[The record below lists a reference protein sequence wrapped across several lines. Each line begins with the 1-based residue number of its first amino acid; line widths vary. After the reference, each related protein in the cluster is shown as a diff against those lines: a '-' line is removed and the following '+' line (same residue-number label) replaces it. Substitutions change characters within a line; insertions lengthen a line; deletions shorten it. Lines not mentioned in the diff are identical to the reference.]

1 LKNIYKKQK
10 NYFSVLFFLYLLLHK
25 METFTINKALEEKL
39 TVMLDSFCNIHTS
52 HPNSKVALI
61 TSGGTMV
68 PLEKNAV
75 RFIENFST
83 GTRGSFSAEYFLQNG
98 YSVIFLYRSNS
109 FTPYAQYLSDEK
121 KLLESLHVWKK
132 GNTSVAVE
140 LQCILSDVLFGKI
153 VDTVVAIFDD
163 EKLPGFA
170 AAIES
175 LHKAQCEGRL
185 ILLEFETVTDYLGKL
200 LFISKKL
207 SILKEKLVMYLA
219 AAVSDYYIPEEQ
231 LPIHKMKS
239 SQKTLK
245 LCLAPVPK
253 LLKNLVEMNRKA
265 YIVSFK
271 LETDSNTLVAKCKE
285 ALDINSHQLV
295 IGNILHTRY
304 HQVYLVRKDNVEV
317 IQLSPVEIMN
327 GVRIEKLV
335 VQKVIDH
342 HEKTIKGYRT

>member
-1 LKNIYKKQK
+1 M
-10 NYFSVLFFLYLLLHK
+10 K
-25 METFTINKALEEKL
+25 METFMINESLEEKL
-39 TVMLDSFCNIHTS
+39 AFMLDSFCSIHAS

-61 TSGGTMV
+61 TSGGTMA

-98 YSVIFLYRSNS
+98 YAVIFLYRSNS

-132 GNTSVAVE
+132 DNTSVAVE
-140 LQCILSDVLFGKI
+140 LQRILSGVLFGKN
-153 VDTVVAIFDD
+153 VVAILDD

-170 AAIES
+170 AAVES
-175 LHKAQCEGRL
+175 LHKAQYEGRL

-207 SILKEKLVMYLA
+207 SVLKEKLVMYLA
-219 AAVSDYYIPEEQ
+219 AAVSDYYIPEDQ
-231 LPIHKMKS
+231 LPIHKMRS
-239 SQKTLK
+239 SQKTLN
-245 LCLAPVPK
+245 LCLTPVPK

-271 LETDSNTLVAKCKE
+271 LETDSNTLIAKCKE
-285 ALDINSHQLV
+285 ALDVNSNQLV

-304 HQVYLVRKDNVEV
+304 HQVYLVSKDDVEV
-317 IQLSPVEIMN
+317 IQLSPVEVMN

-342 HEKTIKGYRT
+342 HEKTIKGCRT

>member
-1 LKNIYKKQK
+1 MNLWKKSWHLCWIH
-10 NYFSVLFFLYLLLHK
+10 FAI
-25 METFTINKALEEKL
+25 FTR
-39 TVMLDSFCNIHTS
+39 
-52 HPNSKVALI
+52 LI
-61 TSGGTMV
+61 QTSGGTMA

-98 YSVIFLYRSNS
+98 YAVIFLYRSNS

-132 GNTSVAVE
+132 DNTSVAV
-140 LQCILSDVLFGKI
+140 V
-153 VDTVVAIFDD
+153 DD

-170 AAIES
+170 AAVES
-175 LHKAQCEGRL
+175 LHKAQYEGRL

-207 SILKEKLVMYLA
+207 SVLKEKLVMYLA
-219 AAVSDYYIPEEQ
+219 AAVSDYYIPEDQ
-231 LPIHKMKS
+231 LPIHKMRS
-239 SQKTLK
+239 SQKTLN
-245 LCLAPVPK
+245 LCLTPVPK

-271 LETDSNTLVAKCKE
+271 LETDSNTLIAKCKE
-285 ALDINSHQLV
+285 ALDVNSNQLV

-304 HQVYLVRKDNVEV
+304 HQVYLVSKDDVEV
-317 IQLSPVEIMN
+317 IQLSPVEVMN

-342 HEKTIKGYRT
+342 HEKTIKGCRT

>member
-1 LKNIYKKQK
+1 
-10 NYFSVLFFLYLLLHK
+10 

-132 GNTSVAVE
+132 GNTSVAV
-140 LQCILSDVLFGKI
+140 V
-153 VDTVVAIFDD
+153 DD

-317 IQLSPVEIMN
+317 IQLSPVEVMN

>member
-1 LKNIYKKQK
+1 
-10 NYFSVLFFLYLLLHK
+10 
-25 METFTINKALEEKL
+25 METFMINESLEEKL
-39 TVMLDSFCNIHTS
+39 AFMLDSFCNIHAS

-61 TSGGTMV
+61 TSGGTMA

-132 GNTSVAVE
+132 DNTSVAV
-140 LQCILSDVLFGKI
+140 V
-153 VDTVVAIFDD
+153 DD

-170 AAIES
+170 AAVES
-175 LHKAQCEGRL
+175 LHKAQYEGRL

-207 SILKEKLVMYLA
+207 SVLKEKLVMYLA
-219 AAVSDYYIPEEQ
+219 AAVSDYYIPEDQ
-231 LPIHKMKS
+231 LPIHKMRS
-239 SQKTLK
+239 SQKTLN
-245 LCLAPVPK
+245 LCLTPVPK

-271 LETDSNTLVAKCKE
+271 LETDSNTLIAKCKE
-285 ALDINSHQLV
+285 ALDVNSNQLV

-304 HQVYLVRKDNVEV
+304 HQVYLVSKDDVEV
-317 IQLSPVEIMN
+317 IQLSPVEVMN

-342 HEKTIKGYRT
+342 HEKTIKGCRT